1 MPDGTEANDWI
12 VGNIKQ
18 NGFYRVNYD
27 NVSWSLLVQQLNDNN
42 DLIDATS
49 RAQLIDDSFNL
60 GRAEIIEQTKFLDVI
75 SYLEHETDPLPILN
89 AINGLDYIHM
99 MISNDFET
107 LNLYK
112 VFIFELIN
120 LYFQCF
126 KYHFFINLGFY

>member
-1 MPDGTEANDWI
+1 MHKAIIDLPDGTEENDWI

-27 NVSWSLLVQQLNDNN
+27 NFSWSLLVQQLNDNH

-89 AINGLDYIHM
+89 AINGLDYIYM

-112 VFIFELIN
+112 VIF
-120 LYFQCF
+120 F
-126 KYHFFINLGFY
+126 